1 MLHLY
6 PIFFAINS
14 CDSKKILFVVL
25 YTQKTACKNYTVRAC
40 KNYTRV
46 QTTRLSAAHAPAVV
60 KFLLRAGMC
69 RLISILSYFLVVIL
83 KLRHL
88 PVTWCWKI
96 RKSPSRARE
105 NRIGELKSV
114 RARRSALV
122 FRHKIDVDDDAALD
136 FIHIMDMTLSLNTL
150 QTLTIHSS
158 TN

>member
-1 MLHLY
+1 MLRPHTLN
-6 PIFFAINS
+6 PENGEPGFGWV
-14 CDSKKILFVVL
+14 K

-69 RLISILSYFLVVIL
+69 RLISKLSYFLVVIL

-114 RARRSALV
+114 RARGSALV
-122 FRHKIDVDDDAALD
+122 FGTKLMLTMMLHLIS
-136 FIHIMDMTLSLNTL
+136 FTLW
-150 QTLTIHSS
+150 I
-158 TN
+158 